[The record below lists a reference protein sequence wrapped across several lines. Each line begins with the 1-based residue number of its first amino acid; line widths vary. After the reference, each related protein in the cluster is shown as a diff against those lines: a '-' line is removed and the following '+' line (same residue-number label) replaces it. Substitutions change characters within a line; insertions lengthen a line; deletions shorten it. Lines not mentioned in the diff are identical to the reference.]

1 MELSFYDKIF
11 KPKTITLANGHSVQ
25 KRASRM
31 PVILIFLLAAVIF
44 SGYITGFNLAILQ
57 KRGHQFFV
65 ILGQIFHPDLSY
77 TSTVWGPLFD
87 TIKMTIVG
95 TFIGC
100 TVALPISVLSSSN
113 IVSNKV
119 VISGLRLLLSVVRTL
134 PTLVIALIATFIF
147 DLGTFAGTV
156 AISIFTFGIVAKM
169 LYENIETVDM
179 GAYEAI
185 EALGGSKAQ
194 SFMTAV
200 FPQIVPYYLSTC
212 LYCLELNV
220 RHAAILGYVGA
231 GGIGLTLNEKI
242 GWREYEKVG
251 TVLLML
257 FITVFIIENLS
268 RYFRKKLQ

>member
-1 MELSFYDKIF
+1 MELSLFDKIF
-11 KPKTITLANGHSVQ
+11 KPKTIVLPNGHSVQ
-25 KRASRM
+25 KKASRL
-31 PVILIFLLAAVIF
+31 PLILLILLAAVVF
-44 SGYITGFNLAILQ
+44 SCYVTGFNPAILQ

-65 ILGQIFHPDLSY
+65 ILAQIFHPDLSY
-77 TSTVWGPLFD
+77 TPTVWSPLFD

-100 TVALPISVLSSSN
+100 TIALPISVLSSSN
-113 IVSNKV
+113 IVSNKF
-119 VISGLRLLLSVVRTL
+119 VISGLRLLLSIVRTL

-179 GAYEAI
+179 GAYEAV

-257 FITVFIIENLS
+257 FCTVFVIENLS
-268 RYFRKKLQ
+268 RYFRRKLQ